1 MAFSPNNDEEMG
13 ERQISFRLWVIN
25 HYRGLKLTLTLTL
38 VGIAAISWG
47 YTLYGLADYWL
58 ITGPKEQQALAEI
71 SAQLLDPE
79 MLAARR
85 PRELAVD
92 QPVIF
97 STGGGPA
104 SGGGEAGKY
113 DLAVKI
119 GNPNSNWYVEFN
131 YQFQGLPKEAPA
143 RPGFILPGEE
153 KYLMNLGVEASTIPA
168 GIAIAFTNV
177 KWHRIDVHEIPD
189 YAKWSGD
196 RLNFKISD
204 KNFAL
209 SDGKLTFNQLDFK
222 IKNMTAWSF
231 WNLDLAVLLFRGSS
245 LESVNYISLDKFLSG
260 EERDVALSWKDS
272 GLSPTDIQIQ
282 PSVNIFNPSVYMPPR

>member
-58 ITGPKEQQALAEI
+58 ITGPREQQALAEI
-71 SAQLLDPE
+71 SADLLNPE
-79 MLAARR
+79 MLAARH
-85 PRELAVD
+85 PQELAVGE
-92 QPVIF
+92 PVIF
-97 STGGGPA
+97 SAEGGPA
-104 SGGGEAGKY
+104 SGGGGKY

-119 GNPNSNWYVEFN
+119 GNPNSNWYIEFD
-131 YQFQGLPKEAPA
+131 YQFEGLAKELPA
-143 RPGFILPGEE
+143 RRGFVLPGEE
-153 KYLMNLGVEASTIPA
+153 KYLMNLGVEASTLPA
-168 GIAIAFTNV
+168 GGGVTFTNV
-177 KWHRIDVHEIPD
+177 KWRRIDTHEIPD

-209 SDGKLTFNQLDFK
+209 SGGKLTFNQLDFK
-222 IKNMTAWSF
+222 IKNMTAWSY

-245 LESVNYISLDKFLSG
+245 LDGVNYISLDKFLSG
-260 EERDVALSWKDS
+260 AERDVSLSWKDS
-272 GLSPTDIQIQ
+272 GLAPTEIQIQ
-282 PSVNIFNPSVYMPPR
+282 PSVNIFDSSVYMPPR